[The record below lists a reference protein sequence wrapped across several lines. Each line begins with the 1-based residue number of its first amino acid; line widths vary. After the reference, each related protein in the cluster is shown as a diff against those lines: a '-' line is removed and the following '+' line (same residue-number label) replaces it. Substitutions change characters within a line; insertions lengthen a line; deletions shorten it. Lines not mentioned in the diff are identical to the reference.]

1 MDVGKLINGYYSRVE
16 RMMLSEWLNKLELD
30 LLNVELVYLNDDE
43 CCWYMI
49 IRVGFWL
56 IRWWINSKWVID
68 ERMDFWWKVR
78 KCCAILDF
86 TVAAP
91 LWDF

>member
-1 MDVGKLINGYYSRVE
+1 MDVGSLIYGYCGKVGW
-16 RMMLSEWLNKLELD
+16 MMLLEGLNNLELD
-30 LLNVELVYLNDDE
+30 LLNVELEWLNDDE

-68 ERMDFWWKVR
+68 GRMDFGKKLENVVQFL
-78 KCCAILDF
+78 IL
-86 TVAAP
+86 
-91 LWDF
+91 L